1 MTGMEEM
8 YRVRWKLLLCN
19 LGMIASLAIGRRGIL
34 GLAFSRQGHIRRLN
48 VSRSWPNQERETTS
62 RPRKQHV

>member
-1 MTGMEEM
+1 MSAMEKM

-19 LGMIASLAIGRRGIL
+19 LKMITSLAIGRKGIL
-34 GLAFSRQGHIRRLN
+34 GLFFFEVGTHKERLN
-48 VSRSWPNQERETTS
+48 VSRSWPNERETTS